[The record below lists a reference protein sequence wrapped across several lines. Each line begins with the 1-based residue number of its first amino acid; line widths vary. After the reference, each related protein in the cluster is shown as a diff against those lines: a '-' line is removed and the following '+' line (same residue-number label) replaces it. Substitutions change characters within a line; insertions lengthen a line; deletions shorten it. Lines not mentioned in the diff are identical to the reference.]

1 MNAGRVSAVVIS
13 LALGSSGALAQQA
26 PEPEKKAG
34 PAAPAAGGLVVF
46 VDPVTG
52 KIRQPDAAE
61 IGRLLSLPAA
71 PGASAPLVEKPL
83 VMKYGPGDAV
93 GVVLDSRFE
102 SFMVA
107 TKKPDGKLAMDCV
120 DGKKKAEEAVAA
132 ATTPARAARKPG
144 GKESADVR

>member
-71 PGASAPLVEKPL
+71 PGASARRLAPAPPAGRDRGLVGRRCP
-83 VMKYGPGDAV
+83 AT
-93 GVVLDSRFE
+93 
-102 SFMVA
+102 VA
-107 TKKPDGKLAMDCV
+107 
-120 DGKKKAEEAVAA
+120 
-132 ATTPARAARKPG
+132 RR
-144 GKESADVR
+144 R